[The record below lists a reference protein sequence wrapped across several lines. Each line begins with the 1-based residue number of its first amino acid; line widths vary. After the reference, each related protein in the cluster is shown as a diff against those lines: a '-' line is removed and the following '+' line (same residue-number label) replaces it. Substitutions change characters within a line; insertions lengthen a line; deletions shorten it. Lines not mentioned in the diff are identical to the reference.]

1 MSALFGPAQ
10 THCRASATNE
20 TGILHEPRTRTK
32 YTYDYNGN
40 TQTMVN
46 SSGTTTYAWDFENRL
61 TSVTLPGSGGTVYFK
76 YDPLGRRI
84 YKSSS
89 SATSIYA
96 YDGDNLVEETNSAG
110 AAVARYS
117 QGLNIDEPLVM
128 LRSGTT
134 SYYQADGLGS
144 LTSLTNP
151 SGALASAYTYDSFG
165 NLVASSGSIVNNF
178 RYTGREFDPETSL
191 YYYRARYY
199 DPTTGRFVSNDPV
212 AFAGGQANF
221 YAYIGNH
228 PIDLTDPFGLRPL
241 TDCEK
246 QKLAP
251 YIPKIDLDN
260 ANLHDDGVPWY
271 LGKDYEGI
279 TRGNDIYFRSGVY
292 DPSTVGGLA
301 ILGHEL
307 VHVGQYRNGMTWLK
321 YLWASRHGYDKNPY
335 EKPAYDKEAEIKQG
349 LKDACGGPS
358 KC

>member
-1 MSALFGPAQ
+1 M
-10 THCRASATNE
+10 
-20 TGILHEPRTRTK
+20 
-32 YTYDYNGN
+32 
-40 TQTMVN
+40 
-46 SSGTTTYAWDFENRL
+46 
-61 TSVTLPGSGGTVYFK
+61 
-76 YDPLGRRI
+76 
-84 YKSSS
+84 
-89 SATSIYA
+89 
-96 YDGDNLVEETNSAG
+96 
-110 AAVARYS
+110 
-117 QGLNIDEPLVM
+117 
-128 LRSGTT
+128 
-134 SYYQADGLGS
+134 
-144 LTSLTNP
+144 TNP
-151 SGALASAYTYDSFG
+151 
-165 NLVASSGSIVNNF
+165 F
-178 RYTGREFDPETSL
+178 RYTARESDTETGL

-199 DPTTGRFVSNDPV
+199 DPATGRFVSNDPV